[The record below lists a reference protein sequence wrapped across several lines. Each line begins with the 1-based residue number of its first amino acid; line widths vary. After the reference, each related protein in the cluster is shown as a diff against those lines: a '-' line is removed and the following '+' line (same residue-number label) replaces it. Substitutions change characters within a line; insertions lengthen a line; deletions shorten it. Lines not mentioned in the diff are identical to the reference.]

1 MWRIDSSS
9 DLKTRDLV
17 FIGKN
22 VVTYQKGFFYVTG
35 RDTKYRPVIVV
46 NVPKIIDA
54 NLKEKTFFAETS
66 TSVGDFFSFPNWQW
80 KQIWD

>member
-1 MWRIDSSS
+1 MGRIDSSS

-22 VVTYQKGFFYVTG
+22 VVTQQKGFFYVTG
-35 RDTKYRPVIVV
+35 RDSKYRPVIVV

-54 NLKEKTFFAETS
+54 NLKEKTFYE
-66 TSVGDFFSFPNWQW
+66 VIGYFFQFVVENCL
-80 KQIWD
+80 I

>member
-1 MWRIDSSS
+1 MGRIDSSS

-22 VVTYQKGFFYVTG
+22 VVTQQKGFFYVTG

-54 NLKEKTFFAETS
+54 NLKEKTFYE
-66 TSVGDFFSFPNWQW
+66 VIGYFFQFVVENCL
-80 KQIWD
+80 I